1 MTNCDTWRLLPFSDA
16 PMGRQ
21 LALSEGMLAALAETG
36 VPALR
41 WYIPAERAL
50 VLGNGQPADASDRAA
65 LSAQSTALYK
75 RPSGGTAV
83 LVDETLLSLDIAL
96 PHTHPLATTDV
107 VRAYEWVGELWAAAL
122 RRLGATD
129 ARALP
134 TPDVRAIPALER
146 DDPLRLACYG
156 TLSPWEVV
164 SGAEPRKLVGL
175 CQVRRRPGTLYQIG
189 VYLRFDAAALSA
201 LLTPPPSG
209 RDTLTARLSP
219 RRHRPG
225 RGRRA
230 DLHPEACHRR
240 RRARASRPLSRAP
253 HARRLAPH
261 RACDGG
267 QAGGRAVP
275 AGGIRRRLITTL
287 LVGHCGPRRAPRY

>member
-1 MTNCDTWRLLPFSDA
+1 MRDTWRLLPFSDE

-21 LALSEGMLAALAETG
+21 FALSEGMLAALPETG

-41 WYIPAERAL
+41 WYIPAERSL
-50 VLGNGQPADASDRAA
+50 VLGNGQRVEAADRAA
-65 LSAQSTALYK
+65 LCAQTTTLYK

-107 VRAYEWVGELWAAAL
+107 VRAYEWTGELWAAAL

-129 ARALP
+129 ARAIP
-134 TPDVRAIPALER
+134 TAEVRAIPALER

-156 TLSPWEVV
+156 ALSPWEVV

-201 LLTPPPSG
+201 LLATPEAE
-209 RDTLTARLSP
+209 RDMLTARLASAAIGLDEAAG
-219 RRHRPG
+219 RPYTPT
-225 RGRRA
+225 RVIAAVERE
-230 DLHPEACHRR
+230 L
-240 RRARASRPLSRAP
+240 RARH
-253 HARRLAPH
+253 HAHLTPAAWLPTELATADRLEAE
-261 RACDGG
+261 RF
-267 QAGGRAVP
+267 Q
-275 AGGIRRRLITTL
+275 RL
-287 LVGHCGPRRAPRY
+287 V

>member
-36 VPALR
+36 VPSLR

-209 RDTLTARLSP
+209 RDTLTARLS
-219 RRHRPG
+219 HAAIGLDEAAG
-225 RGRRA
+225 RTYTPKRVIAAVERE
-230 DLHPEACHRR
+230 L
-240 RRARASRPLSRAP
+240 RARY
-253 HARRLAPH
+253 HARLTPAAWLPTELATADKLEAE
-261 RACDGG
+261 RFQRVVYG
-267 QAGGRAVP
+267 AV
-275 AGGIRRRLITTL
+275 
-287 LVGHCGPRRAPRY
+287 